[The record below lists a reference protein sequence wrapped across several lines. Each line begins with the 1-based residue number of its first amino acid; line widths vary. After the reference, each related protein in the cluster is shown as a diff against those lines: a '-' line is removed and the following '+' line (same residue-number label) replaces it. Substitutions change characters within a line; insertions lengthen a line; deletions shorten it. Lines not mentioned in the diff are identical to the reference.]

1 MLEAIKWLQP
11 ALDDFF
17 ATLSDEQKAQFDA
30 IGAKR
35 TS

>member
-1 MLEAIKWLQP
+1 MGAP

-17 ATLSDEQKAQFDA
+17 ATLSDEQKAQFDT